1 MNPTPPA
8 SSFSIVDAL
17 GSGLPHRLLQFLVT
31 VALLVVGVTIYMA
44 VTSFRE
50 RELVAEGNVA
60 AGVVLGGAVLG
71 LAIPLAALL
80 ATTSF
85 LLDIIV
91 WGVVALVIQLITL
104 GVVALMLRR
113 LRGMIEAGNVAAA
126 LILAAAQIAVAL
138 FNAAAMVPT

>member
-17 GSGLPHRLLQFLVT
+17 GTGLPHLLLQFLVT
-31 VALLVVGVTIYMA
+31 VALLVIGVAIYMA

-50 RELVAEGNVA
+50 RELVAQGNVA

-80 ATTSF
+80 ATTSSCSTSSCGA
-85 LLDIIV
+85 
-91 WGVVALVIQLITL
+91 WWRWSSSSSRSASS
-104 GVVALMLRR
+104 R
-113 LRGMIEAGNVAAA
+113 
-126 LILAAAQIAVAL
+126 
-138 FNAAAMVPT
+138 

>member
-1 MNPTPPA
+1 
-8 SSFSIVDAL
+8 
-17 GSGLPHRLLQFLVT
+17 
-31 VALLVVGVTIYMA
+31 VALLVIGVAIYMA

-50 RELVAEGNVA
+50 RELVAQGNVA
-60 AGVVLGGAVLG
+60 AGIVLGGAVLG

-85 LLDIIV
+85 VVDIIV

-104 GVVALMLRR
+104 GIVALMLRR

-138 FNAAAMVPT
+138 INAAAMVPT